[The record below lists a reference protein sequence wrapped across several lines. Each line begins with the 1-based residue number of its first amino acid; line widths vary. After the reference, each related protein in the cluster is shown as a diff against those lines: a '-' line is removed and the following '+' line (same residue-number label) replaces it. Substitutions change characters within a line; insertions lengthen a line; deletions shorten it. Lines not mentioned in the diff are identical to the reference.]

1 MMQSLGISGL
11 VSCITNLVPCHRAV
25 VLALITVLAA
35 GPLSGCA
42 GSSSDGTGKP
52 SAKVHPELLALH
64 ESYREAQQRGADLRP
79 NNSLLRVV
87 DDRVVIDATATG
99 DALVLQA
106 DLVGLG
112 MRNAAV
118 FGRIVSGELPIAAIP
133 ALTTLASLAFA
144 RPATAQGRSRGRPEM
159 PSRP

>member
-1 MMQSLGISGL
+1 MQLLGTSGL
-11 VSCITNLVPCHRAV
+11 VSCITSLVPCHRAV
-25 VLALITVLAA
+25 GLALITVLAA
-35 GPLSGCA
+35 GPLSGCS
-42 GSSSDGTGKP
+42 GSSSDSTGKP
-52 SAKVHPELLALH
+52 SAKVDPDLLALH

-87 DDRVVIDATATG
+87 DNRVVIDATATG

-106 DLVGLG
+106 DLVRLG

-118 FGRIVSGELPIAAIP
+118 LGRIVSGELPIAAIP
-133 ALTTLASLAFA
+133 TLATLASLAFA
-144 RPATAQGRSRGRPEM
+144 RPATAQGRSRGRPER

>member
-1 MMQSLGISGL
+1 MQ
-11 VSCITNLVPCHRAV
+11 CHRAV

-35 GPLSGCA
+35 GPLLGCA
-42 GSSSDGTGKP
+42 GSSPSVTGKP
-52 SAKVHPELLALH
+52 STKVDPDLLALH
-64 ESYREAQQRGADLRP
+64 ESYRKAQQRGADLRS
-79 NNSLLRVV
+79 NDSRLRVV

-133 ALTTLASLAFA
+133 TLATLASLAFA
-144 RPATAQGRSRGRPEM
+144 RSAAAQGRSRGQPGM